1 MQCPDG
7 LHYTKD
13 HEWIRVDDALGTVG
27 ITDFAQH
34 ELGDVVFVELPPVST
49 VLTKGQAFGVVES
62 VKAVSDLYAPVSG
75 AVAESNEQLAA
86 EPELVN
92 RDPYEAGWLVR
103 IQVADLS
110 ELADLMDAGA
120 YREYIRDKENETP
133 CQE

>member
-1 MQCPDG
+1 

-34 ELGDVVFVELPPVST
+34 ELGDVVFVELPPVGT

-75 AVAESNEQLAA
+75 AVSESNGQLAT

-103 IQVADLS
+103 IQVADWS